1 MAVRITIAP
10 LFTGLNNYATS
21 CMNMTADQSI
31 SGTQARRRRAVAE
44 LIRSGA
50 LTSQDELVAKLR
62 GQGFAVTQATVSRDL
77 DQLGAVKIRKSG
89 AVSYALPDA
98 LGDSDWAGR
107 RLSGLIAEWARAIE
121 PAGNL
126 VVIKTPPGLAHVIG
140 VALDQ
145 AELPDVVGTISGDDT
160 IFIATASTAKAT
172 ALAKQLRDSSQ

>member
-1 MAVRITIAP
+1 
-10 LFTGLNNYATS
+10 
-21 CMNMTADQSI
+21 MNMTSDHTM

-50 LTSQDELVAKLR
+50 LTSQDELVARLR

-107 RLSGLIAEWARAIE
+107 RLSALIAEWARSIE

-126 VVIKTPPGLAHVIG
+126 VVIRTPPGLAHLIG

-160 IFIATASTAKAT
+160 LFIATRGSAKAA
-172 ALAKQLRDSSQ
+172 ALAKRLRDGSP

>member
-1 MAVRITIAP
+1 MAV
-10 LFTGLNNYATS
+10 GV
-21 CMNMTADQSI
+21 DSI
-31 SGTQARRRRAVAE
+31 SGTRARRRRAVAE
-44 LIRSGA
+44 LIRAGP
-50 LTSQDELVAKLR
+50 LTSQDELVARLR

-98 LGDSDWAGR
+98 LGDGDWAGR
-107 RLSGLIAEWARAIE
+107 RLSGLIAEWARSIQ

-126 VVIKTPPGLAHVIG
+126 VVIRTPPGLAHVIG

-160 IFIATASTAKAT
+160 IFIATRSPAKAT
-172 ALAKQLRDSSQ
+172 ALAKRLREDSN